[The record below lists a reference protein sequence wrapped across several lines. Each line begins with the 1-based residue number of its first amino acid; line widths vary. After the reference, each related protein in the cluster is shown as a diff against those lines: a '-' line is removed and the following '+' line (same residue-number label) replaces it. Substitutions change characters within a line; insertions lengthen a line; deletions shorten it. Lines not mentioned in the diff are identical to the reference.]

1 MVRFLFFLVGL
12 STADLVYAQT
22 NDPFVGSW
30 LWTEHV
36 EEILE
41 NDFSAQASAGLPYTV
56 GTFIANGTYL
66 ANDASEFTP
75 NAIHGTS
82 HGNWV
87 KTGEH
92 TAEVTTISLNLS
104 ADKSNGFTG
113 TSVYRISL
121 VHDPVSDAL
130 SGQMNGTTFPEG
142 VDPFTANPADG
153 VALPTYVFVG
163 IQRIEVDPVSNAAGQ
178 DLADE
183 IPVGAWFGTAVAT
196 NQATAAFADLAF
208 EPSFLSDGNFL
219 YNDVQE
225 EAQQYTMAHGQWAK
239 TSDTTFEAV
248 AVRVNQNEPNSTI
261 EGWVKIRFSG
271 QINPANS
278 EELSGTLSLLAF
290 PIDTDPLDPADTGA
304 TPLGTFVV
312 DSLGR
317 LRTFSPPRPNAN
329 LAGDLAIGSWFGRA
343 IPDDPS
349 QSPFPEVY
357 MIPTFLADGN
367 FIANDAIATSLHHTA
382 HGDWV
387 RIDANT
393 LESTFLFI
401 IGTPDPTNPL
411 GSLFRL
417 KFTGITDPDHPDVMR
432 GKVAPMLFP
441 PGTNPLDLESTDGIP
456 LVGLTFPELK
466 RVQVLPFQTA
476 VLEGLKPANVPQ
488 NYRLQHAYPN
498 PFNPTTTIRFSL
510 PVATTI
516 NLKIYNVQGQMV
528 RHLVEQT
535 VATGQYAVHWDGRDD
550 SGRSLASGTYVYQL
564 EAAEIRLQRKVTFL
578 K

>member
-1 MVRFLFFLVGL
+1 
-12 STADLVYAQT
+12 
-22 NDPFVGSW
+22 
-30 LWTEHV
+30 
-36 EEILE
+36 
-41 NDFSAQASAGLPYTV
+41 
-56 GTFIANGTYL
+56 
-66 ANDASEFTP
+66 
-75 NAIHGTS
+75 
-82 HGNWV
+82 
-87 KTGEH
+87 
-92 TAEVTTISLNLS
+92 
-104 ADKSNGFTG
+104 
-113 TSVYRISL
+113 
-121 VHDPVSDAL
+121 
-130 SGQMNGTTFPEG
+130 
-142 VDPFTANPADG
+142 
-153 VALPTYVFVG
+153 
-163 IQRIEVDPVSNAAGQ
+163 
-178 DLADE
+178 
-183 IPVGAWFGTAVAT
+183 
-196 NQATAAFADLAF
+196 
-208 EPSFLSDGNFL
+208 
-219 YNDVQE
+219 
-225 EAQQYTMAHGQWAK
+225 
-239 TSDTTFEAV
+239 
-248 AVRVNQNEPNSTI
+248 
-261 EGWVKIRFSG
+261 
-271 QINPANS
+271 
-278 EELSGTLSLLAF
+278 
-290 PIDTDPLDPADTGA
+290 
-304 TPLGTFVV
+304 
-312 DSLGR
+312 
-317 LRTFSPPRPNAN
+317 
-329 LAGDLAIGSWFGRA
+329 
-343 IPDDPS
+343 
-349 QSPFPEVY
+349 

-417 KFTGITDPDHPDVMR
+417 KFTGITDPDNPDVMR

-476 VLEGLKPANVPQ
+476 VLEELKPANVPQ